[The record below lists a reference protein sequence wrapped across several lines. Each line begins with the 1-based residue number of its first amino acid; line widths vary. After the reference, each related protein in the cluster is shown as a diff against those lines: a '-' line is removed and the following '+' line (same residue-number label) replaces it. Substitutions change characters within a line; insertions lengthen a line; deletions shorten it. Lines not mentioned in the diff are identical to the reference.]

1 MFGCIEDYETTLEKM
16 KSSLAAENA
25 LIVNDSNASDRLSRE
40 YEQTMGTI
48 MSDLRNRDVRPP
60 FPRCVS
66 RVLLNGADKNSIY
79 RETYKTQN

>member
-1 MFGCIEDYETTLEKM
+1 MYRCTEDYETALEKRE
-16 KSSLAAENA
+16 SLLAAENA

-40 YEQTMGTI
+40 YEQTMGTT

-60 FPRCVS
+60 FPRCVF

-79 RETYKTQN
+79 RETNKTQN